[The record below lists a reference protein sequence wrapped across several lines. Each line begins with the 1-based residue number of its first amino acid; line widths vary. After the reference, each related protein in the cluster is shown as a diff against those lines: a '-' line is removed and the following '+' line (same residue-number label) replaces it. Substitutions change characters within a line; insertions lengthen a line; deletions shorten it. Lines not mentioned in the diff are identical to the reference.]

1 MPTHDNA
8 FSANTGHTPTDA
20 TRTPAIAGPMAREM
34 LMPTLFRAMADGSS
48 SALTSS
54 GTIAAHAG
62 IVIAVPTP
70 TAKGNA
76 STPQGGV
83 MSTAVSSGSAPA
95 AVRNSTWAA

>member
-70 TAKGNA
+70 TAKVNA
-76 STPQGGV
+76 SSPQGSV
-83 MSTAVSSGSAPA
+83 MSQALSSANA
-95 AVRNSTWAA
+95 RQHTRK